1 MRLTFGV
8 DPGLSGAIAVLG
20 DGEYLDCLDMPTVGR
35 GRKVRQW
42 IDTHALAGWIREV
55 RAVHAGAV
63 SEAVIEEV
71 QNRPG
76 EAGRAG
82 FRFGC
87 SVGCVDGVL
96 GGVGMPFRYVRPQV
110 WKEAMGLI
118 GTEKDAARVMAADL
132 FPDAPLS
139 RKRDQ
144 GRADA
149 LLMAR
154 WAWQQEA
161 A

>member
-1 MRLTFGV
+1 MRLTFGI
-8 DPGLSGAIAVLG
+8 DPGLSGAVAVLG

-42 IDTHALAGWIREV
+42 IDSPALAAWLRSIR
-55 RAVHAGAV
+55 AAHPGSV
-63 SEAVIEEV
+63 SSAVIEEV

-82 FRFGC
+82 FRFG
-87 SVGCVDGVL
+87 SAVGCVDGVL
-96 GGVGMPFRYVRPQV
+96 GGVGVPFRYVRPQV
-110 WKEAMGLI
+110 WKEATGLI
-118 GTEKDAARVMAADL
+118 GTDKDAARLRAGEL
-132 FPDAPLS
+132 FPAAPLS

-149 LLMAR
+149 LLMAL
-154 WAWQQEA
+154 WAWRQEA